1 MNKWCMRRIAGGC
14 PGSSTMR
21 LSVARF
27 SRICKIFDSPNVS
40 NDGGEVVLGEM
51 NVGISLRR
59 DEVARRFD
67 LTEMGVER
75 IVHIPFAI

>member
-1 MNKWCMRRIAGGC
+1 MVRETNSRW
-14 PGSSTMR
+14 
-21 LSVARF
+21 LSRFFNNETVGVSRF

-51 NVGISLRR
+51 NVSVSLRG
-59 DEVARRFD
+59 DEVARWFD